1 MPELVRSV
9 VSRVRVYFNDRRQS
23 PRLRVGATF
32 TVAIRRTANASV
44 SRRKT
49 PTLKGHTRDCSER
62 GIGLLVPQVH
72 LDGHHL
78 AAEGR
83 ELELQLEIG
92 GGPAINM
99 LVMPR
104 RYERLD
110 EAEMGCNYLIGARI
124 VTMEEA
130 DRVRYLKFVA
140 EGLKK
145 PAANGKR

>member
-9 VSRVRVYFNDRRQS
+9 VSRVRVFFNDRRQS
-23 PRLRVGATF
+23 PRLRARVMF
-32 TVAIRRTANASV
+32 TVAIRRTANGKPPM
-44 SRRKT
+44 RRT
-49 PTLKGHTRDCSER
+49 PTLKGYTKDLSER

-92 GGPAINM
+92 GGAPIAV

-110 EAEMGCNYLIGARI
+110 EAEMGCNYLIGSRI
-124 VTMEEA
+124 VTIEEA
-130 DRVRYLKFVA
+130 DRARYLKFLT
-140 EGLKK
+140 EGLQN
-145 PAANGKR
+145 PSAFGG

>member
-9 VSRVRVYFNDRRQS
+9 VSRVRVFFRDRRQS
-23 PRLRVGATF
+23 PRLRARVMF
-32 TVAIRRTANASV
+32 NVAIRRTANGKPT
-44 SRRKT
+44 RRQN
-49 PTLKGHTRDCSER
+49 PTLKGHTRDLSER

-83 ELELQLEIG
+83 ELELQLEVG
-92 GGPAINM
+92 GGPPITV

-110 EAEMGCNYLIGARI
+110 EAEMGCNYLIGTRI
-124 VTMEEA
+124 VKIEET
-130 DRVRYLKFVA
+130 DRARYVKFVS
-140 EGLKK
+140 EGLQN
-145 PAANGKR
+145 PSAYGG

>member
-9 VSRVRVYFNDRRQS
+9 VSRVRVFFNDRRQS
-23 PRLRVGATF
+23 PRLCARVTF
-32 TVAIRRTANASV
+32 NVAIHRPANGKPARRRN
-44 SRRKT
+44 
-49 PTLKGHTRDCSER
+49 PTLKGYTRDLSER

-92 GGPAINM
+92 GGAPITM

-110 EAEMGCNYLIGARI
+110 EAEMGCNYLIGTLI
-124 VTMEEA
+124 VTIEEA
-130 DRVRYLKFVA
+130 DRARYVKFVA
-140 EGLKK
+140 EGLQN
-145 PAANGKR
+145 PSAFSG

>member
-9 VSRVRVYFNDRRQS
+9 VSRVRVFFNDRRQS
-23 PRLRVGATF
+23 PRLRARVMF
-32 TVAIRRTANASV
+32 TVAISRTANGKPT
-44 SRRKT
+44 RCQN
-49 PTLKGHTRDCSER
+49 PTLKGHTRDLSER

-92 GGPAINM
+92 GGAPISL

-110 EAEMGCNYLIGARI
+110 EAEMGCNYLIGTRI
-124 VTMEEA
+124 VKIEEA
-130 DRVRYLKFVA
+130 DRARYLKFVT
-140 EGLKK
+140 EGLKN
-145 PAANGKR
+145 PSAYSG

>member
-9 VSRVRVYFNDRRQS
+9 VSRVRVFFNDRRQS
-23 PRLRVGATF
+23 PRLRVRLMF
-32 TVAIRRTANASV
+32 TVAIRRAANGKAT
-44 SRRKT
+44 RRQT
-49 PTLKGHTRDCSER
+49 PTLKGHTRDISER
-62 GIGLLVPQVH
+62 GIGMLVPQVH

-92 GGPAINM
+92 GGAPISV
-99 LVMPR
+99 LVIPR

-124 VTMEEA
+124 LKMDDA
-130 DRVRYLKFVA
+130 DRTRYIKLVTQ
-140 EGLKK
+140 GLQN
-145 PAANGKR
+145 PSA

>member
-9 VSRVRVYFNDRRQS
+9 VSRVRVFFNDRRQS
-23 PRLRVGATF
+23 PRLRARVMF
-32 TVAIRRTANASV
+32 TVGIRRAV
-44 SRRKT
+44 SGKPARKT
-49 PTLKGHTRDCSER
+49 PTLKGHTRDLSER

-83 ELELQLEIG
+83 ELELQLEVG
-92 GGPAINM
+92 GGAPISM

-110 EAEMGCNYLIGARI
+110 ETEMGCNYLIGARI
-124 VTMEEA
+124 VTIDEA
-130 DRVRYLKFVA
+130 DRTRYLKFVT
-140 EGLKK
+140 EGFQN
-145 PAANGKR
+145 PSAHGG

>member
-9 VSRVRVYFNDRRQS
+9 VARVRVFFNDRRQS
-23 PRLRVGATF
+23 PRLRARVVF
-32 TVAIRRTANASV
+32 TVATRRTANGKPAA
-44 SRRKT
+44 RRT
-49 PTLKGHTRDCSER
+49 PTLKGHTRDLSER

-92 GGPAINM
+92 GGAPITM

-110 EAEMGCNYLIGARI
+110 EAELGCNYLIGARI
-124 VTMEEA
+124 VTLEEA
-130 DRVRYLKFVA
+130 DRTRYLKFIA
-140 EGLKK
+140 EGLQN
-145 PAANGKR
+145 PSAFSG